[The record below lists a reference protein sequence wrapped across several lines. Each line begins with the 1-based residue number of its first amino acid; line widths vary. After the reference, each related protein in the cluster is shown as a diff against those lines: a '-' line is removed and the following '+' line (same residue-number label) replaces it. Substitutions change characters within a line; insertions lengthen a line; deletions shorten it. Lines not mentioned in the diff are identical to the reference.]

1 MTDATT
7 GIPVWAEIRKATQFD
22 YKKTVEE
29 QWQTSW
35 LSDFIQTD
43 SLEKYALEI
52 AATGELV
59 GLGAYRDMPEGV
71 LVYVEYIESAPHSN
85 PTLAG
90 RRKYKGIGAAL
101 LAYGMMP
108 GSKVWEISENGIS
121 SQPYHPPNLL
131 CYNGYRFEGW

>member
-1 MTDATT
+1 MKVEYYVTDATT

-90 RRKYKGIGAAL
+90 RRKYKGIGD
-101 LAYGMMP
+101 
-108 GSKVWEISENGIS
+108 KVIG
-121 SQPYHPPNLL
+121 NLVETTDIL
-131 CYNGYRFEGW
+131 IPFNIRFDIQLIIQDLILVHFTE

>member
-1 MTDATT
+1 MKVEYYVTDATT

-90 RRKYKGIGAAL
+90 RHKYKGIGAAL
-101 LAYGMMP
+101 LAYGL
-108 GSKVWEISENGIS
+108 
-121 SQPYHPPNLL
+121 Q
-131 CYNGYRFEGW
+131 